1 MSYEE
6 SLQGKQYL
14 RDYQGRF
21 TGPILNMHEGVKAE
35 ILNVDPDKALEEVGK
50 AMQQKK
56 PLTPKPIGLKPPKPP
71 TMPRVATAATVP
83 STKTLTAPK
92 VRVKQTGV
100 SKGMWSR
107 PEAELRGGLKS
118 KDPLVSSM
126 AQAALEQ
133 RKLIPKAVTVVTK
146 ADRKKDYSG
155 ALVGTGAVVGTTG
168 LVGGGIPGT
177 KPNSQSWG
185 QRPTSRRKWPMSQH
199 VRTATKGGIF
209 GYRADAHEQYM
220 KQEKSRLP
228 NWKAH
233 SRTNNFERGVVQGK
247 LGAERQVVRHM
258 KRGRVGANIALGA
271 GAGMVGAGLYQRNKN
286 KKVSKAQRDDYKA
299 DVALATGGS
308 MAAAGYGGGLALDAQ
323 GRKWARR
330 SAASLDRAKKLAPRT
345 GGYDVK
351 YRPESPIVRQMRG
364 KNNSGPKTPTMFR
377 GVPDVKAHRSTGDIQ
392 WNGKEALGGKSR
404 KIANK
409 VGRLR
414 GAATQQRYFANTYGA
429 TAHGVKKLGKAGV
442 VLGAA
447 GLGAKTL
454 QVKDEYR
461 VKKAWDKKDTR
472 DAALLGTGLAAT
484 PVYVGSKRVVTG
496 VNNAHQRRYDRKIK
510 RVKRKAPRDY
520 RDTLPKETLSRTSER
535 TWKPTPY
542 ETADQHYARTGTK
555 EPRVPGKRVV
565 YDNPKQRKTYRQ
577 VAARNNKKMYREI
590 HALKAKRAK
599 LPLSTS
605 GSASNK
611 IRLGAGAIALGG
623 TWAGTRNI
631 VDRYKV
637 SKADKRDVD
646 AAALGALAGGG
657 AYQGATYALKP
668 VDRRYER
675 KIAESDT
682 MRKVARDY
690 KKKFLPSNAGPDHP
704 GWRPYF
710 RNYPKSLPGGKLKR
724 VTAVTHTGKSGM
736 ALTAGAAAAG
746 AGAAVHARRKHKANV
761 SKMHPDAS
769 MLHVPGALNNVPPP
783 QDRTKRRAAAQRA
796 ARTRA
801 QRNQPE

>member
-1 MSYEE
+1 
-6 SLQGKQYL
+6 
-14 RDYQGRF
+14 
-21 TGPILNMHEGVKAE
+21 
-35 ILNVDPDKALEEVGK
+35 
-50 AMQQKK
+50 
-56 PLTPKPIGLKPPKPP
+56 
-71 TMPRVATAATVP
+71 
-83 STKTLTAPK
+83 
-92 VRVKQTGV
+92 
-100 SKGMWSR
+100 
-107 PEAELRGGLKS
+107 
-118 KDPLVSSM
+118 
-126 AQAALEQ
+126 
-133 RKLIPKAVTVVTK
+133 
-146 ADRKKDYSG
+146 
-155 ALVGTGAVVGTTG
+155 
-168 LVGGGIPGT
+168 
-177 KPNSQSWG
+177 
-185 QRPTSRRKWPMSQH
+185 
-199 VRTATKGGIF
+199 
-209 GYRADAHEQYM
+209 M

-233 SRTNNFERGVVQGK
+233 SRTNTFERGVVQGK
-247 LGAERQVVRHM
+247 LGAERQVIRHM
-258 KRGRVGANIALGA
+258 KRGRAASNIALGA
-271 GAGMVGAGLYQRNKN
+271 GAGMVGAGLYQRHKNK
-286 KKVSKAQRDDYKA
+286 KKVSKALGGLDKKAIAVNAIAAGVGGGAAYAMKPKKQKAPAPKVYGVSKRKDDYKA
-299 DVALATGGS
+299 DTALAAGGS